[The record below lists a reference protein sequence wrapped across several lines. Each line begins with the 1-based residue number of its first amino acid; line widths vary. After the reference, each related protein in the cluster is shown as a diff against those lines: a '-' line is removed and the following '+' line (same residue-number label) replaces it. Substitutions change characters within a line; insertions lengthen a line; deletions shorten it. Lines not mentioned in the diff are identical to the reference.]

1 MQARHNKKL
10 LELSE
15 QQERPLFNVSNTV
28 LTYELD
34 SEPPRYV
41 METLSLGPKNAV
53 LDKFKPNDVLAE
65 LDGLLYYCK
74 TNNVDKGI
82 VSDINIKTL
91 QYVKQCKKQKTSR
104 NNNDKEVFEGQ

>member
-65 LDGLLYYCK
+65 LDGLLYYC
-74 TNNVDKGI
+74 
-82 VSDINIKTL
+82 
-91 QYVKQCKKQKTSR
+91 
-104 NNNDKEVFEGQ
+104 